1 MSETLVVPGRMPMPR
16 LRKTLRKYFDER
28 YEPSHV
34 VQVLLVSKRCCHVKV
49 EKILDL
55 PRNAETL
62 RLPKVEK
69 DFTFEIVEGF
79 PGGEII
85 TEV

>member
-1 MSETLVVPGRMPMPR
+1 MSETLVVPGQMPMPR

-49 EKILDL
+49 EK
-55 PRNAETL
+55 
-62 RLPKVEK
+62 